1 MKKSQKEPTLV
12 EIQANAYDKPAA
24 FKLGEIGYNGF
35 RTVRGIPYSEVE
47 PELQFPKSVR
57 TFNKMSKNSVINA
70 SENLFDTII
79 SKADITVI
87 PVEDATEEEKRQAR
101 IIAESMNDMDHPWT
115 DFIRDAYTHRRY
127 GFSICEMVFRRRY
140 KSNGSK
146 HNDGVISWK
155 KLPIR
160 VQESV
165 DRFTFWDTTG
175 DLAGVK
181 QNVSVLNDQYGFNGS
196 SVGNPIVVIP
206 YTKLLHFRA
215 GRHRG
220 DPYGKSPLRDAYVAW
235 WYLTKLEELELTGV
249 SKDLVGVPVLYIPPQ
264 YLSSDASIS
273 EKAIGDYYKNALRN
287 LQNNEQGS
295 MLLPQIYDPETRQPL
310 FKIELM
316 SVQGQKSYDIDKIKQ
331 YYKNSIVLSLSTD
344 ILTLGQTSVG
354 SFALGSIKNSLA
366 GATALA
372 IANDIL
378 EEINRKLIRTTYELN
393 GWDTSR
399 MCKMDIDNISDVD
412 LEALSKY
419 WSRMSAGGL
428 VEVDREILNLVREAG
443 GADAKPIDA
452 AIDYQTLAGNTSKIG
467 EGYKTLGEGTAV
479 DLSPTDAAS
488 QNQEN
493 VG

>member
-1 MKKSQKEPTLV
+1 
-12 EIQANAYDKPAA
+12 
-24 FKLGEIGYNGF
+24 
-35 RTVRGIPYSEVE
+35 
-47 PELQFPKSVR
+47 
-57 TFNKMSKNSVINA
+57 
-70 SENLFDTII
+70 
-79 SKADITVI
+79 
-87 PVEDATEEEKRQAR
+87 
-101 IIAESMNDMDHPWT
+101 
-115 DFIRDAYTHRRY
+115 
-127 GFSICEMVFRRRY
+127 MVFRRRY

-146 HNDGVISWK
+146 YNDGVKSWK

-160 VQESV
+160 VQESI
-165 DRFTFWDTTG
+165 DRFTFSDITR
-175 DLAGVK
+175 DLEGVK
-181 QNVSVLNDQYGFNGS
+181 QNVSVLNDPYGFNGS
-196 SVGNPIVVIP
+196 SIDNPIVVIP
-206 YTKLLHFRA
+206 YAKLLHFRA

-264 YLSSDASIS
+264 YLSSDASSS

-344 ILTLGQTSVG
+344 ILTLGQTTVG

-378 EEINRKLIRTTYELN
+378 EEINRKLIRTTYEVN